1 MIKGLI
7 IRLGIQEVAWGA
19 EVRGHILSVDGVCVG
34 WLRSLSARGSARRC
48 VPLARLIRM
57 PSSWSKVTLFCRC
70 CWLDK
75 NVRLRFSGCLMQ
87 WLFTHMGHGWQVCK
101 HSVWAKINKFFF
113 FFFYVCPLSW
123 RTKVWSW
130 TKREEKSKER
140 MIKARKTLLKCYGR
154 GKYAC
159 MPYVGGHCRK
169 PSQHAVR
176 YPPNTFTSS
185 SVLCTIGLHSYL
197 NRNLHFGVMR
207 CQNDSYCT
215 W

>member
-1 MIKGLI
+1 
-7 IRLGIQEVAWGA
+7 
-19 EVRGHILSVDGVCVG
+19 
-34 WLRSLSARGSARRC
+34 
-48 VPLARLIRM
+48 
-57 PSSWSKVTLFCRC
+57 
-70 CWLDK
+70 
-75 NVRLRFSGCLMQ
+75 
-87 WLFTHMGHGWQVCK
+87 
-101 HSVWAKINKFFF
+101 
-113 FFFYVCPLSW
+113 VCPLSW
-123 RTKVWSW
+123 RTKVWSC

-207 CQNDSYCT
+207 CQNDSYRLGLTNSCSLADIYCIYSIYIYIYIYSKPGCHGYLTKWGNCT
-215 W
+215 NSPLLASFPLR